1 MEIIEVKDGDIVLA
15 RYIPADVAWKEDLSF
30 YSEDEDYIQVGTW
43 GYDSPKELLAHT
55 HNEVHR
61 DVAWT
66 QEVIFIKKGRIRA
79 EIYDLSN
86 EKVQDIDCTAGD
98 IIILLRGAHGYH
110 ILEDSTQVLEV
121 KNGPYVGAE
130 LDRVRLEK
138 INNE

>member
-1 MEIIEVKDGDIVLA
+1 MIEVKDSGVVLA
-15 RYIPADVAWKEDLSF
+15 RYIPADSAWAGGLKFFSD
-30 YSEDEDYIQVGTW
+30 DEDYIQVGTW

-66 QEVIFIKKGRIRA
+66 QEVIFVKKGSIRA
-79 EIYDLSN
+79 EIYDLHN
-86 EKVQDIDCTAGD
+86 KKVKDIVCKAGD

-110 ILEDSTQVLEV
+110 ILEDDTQVLEV

-130 LDRVRLEK
+130 LDRVRLK
-138 INNE
+138 TD

>member
-1 MEIIEVKDGDIVLA
+1 MIEVKDNDIVLA
-15 RYIPADVAWKEDLSF
+15 RYIPADTAWEGGLSF

-66 QEVIFIKKGRIRA
+66 QEVIFIKNGSIRA

-86 EKVQDIDCTAGD
+86 K
-98 IIILLRGAHGYH
+98 
-110 ILEDSTQVLEV
+110 
-121 KNGPYVGAE
+121 
-130 LDRVRLEK
+130 
-138 INNE
+138 

>member
-1 MEIIEVKDGDIVLA
+1 MIEVKDNDLILA
-15 RYIPADVAWKEDLSF
+15 RYIPADSAWEGGLSF
-30 YSEDEDYIQVGTW
+30 FSEDEDYIQVGTW

-66 QEVIFIKKGRIRA
+66 QEVIFVKKGSIRA

-86 EKVQDIDCTAGD
+86 KKVQDIDCKAGD

-110 ILEDSTQVLEV
+110 ILEDDTQVLEV

-130 LDRVRLEK
+130 LDRVRLK
-138 INNE
+138 T

>member
-1 MEIIEVKDGDIVLA
+1 MIEVKDNDIVLA
-15 RYIPADVAWKEDLSF
+15 RYIPANLAWDGGLSF
-30 YSEDEDYIQVGTW
+30 FSEDEDYIQVGTW

-66 QEVIFIKKGRIRA
+66 QEVIFVKKGSIRA
-79 EIYDLSN
+79 EIYDFSN
-86 EKVQDIDCTAGD
+86 NKVKDIVCKTGD

-110 ILEDSTQVLEV
+110 ILEDDTQVLEV

-130 LDRVRLEK
+130 LDRVRLK
-138 INNE
+138 ADG